1 MIFNLFLNIDN
12 HYYLTLSTPNN
23 YSLINRRRYR
33 IILPAGCF
41 RNGCAHHIPDILRI
55 HYLVGSRT
63 LQQLKKNIGKPEYR
77 EFPGENIQRL
87 LGILKYVL
95 T

>member
-1 MIFNLFLNIDN
+1 
-12 HYYLTLSTPNN
+12 
-23 YSLINRRRYR
+23 
-33 IILPAGCF
+33 
-41 RNGCAHHIPDILRI
+41 
-55 HYLVGSRT
+55 VGSRT